1 MIFDQIQVMAYMY
14 TDKAEWNDY
23 ILPEM
28 QSVIDEYK
36 EYVSLSSIG
45 FPENWREVLLSGSEA
60 KADAKN
66 TAYSAV

>member
-1 MIFDQIQVMAYMY
+1 MAYMY
-14 TDKAEWNDY
+14 TDKTEWNDY

-66 TAYSAV
+66 TACSAV